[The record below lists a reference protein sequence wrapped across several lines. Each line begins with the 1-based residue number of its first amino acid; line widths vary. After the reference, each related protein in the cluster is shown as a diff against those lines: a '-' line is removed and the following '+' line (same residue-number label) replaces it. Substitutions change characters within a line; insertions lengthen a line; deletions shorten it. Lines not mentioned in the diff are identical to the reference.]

1 MGEKMVY
8 PYVPNS
14 APEVKAAM
22 LKEIGVDDVSVF
34 YQDVPE
40 KLRLGRRMNLQEP
53 YVSEYALKRHIECLL
68 GKKKTSKE

>member
-1 MGEKMVY
+1 MKKERAVMSEKMVY

-22 LKEIGVDDVSVF
+22 LKEIGVEDVSVF

-40 KLRLGRRMNLQEP
+40 KLR
-53 YVSEYALKRHIECLL
+53 
-68 GKKKTSKE
+68 KTSATRCCSWSAISPRG